1 MRPALILCN
10 RHTRA
15 DTRNVGLVG
24 WALVAHAFI
33 PQSHFRQPEIHLL
46 LRVGNKCP
54 LYGAQIQGKTP
65 KPCSAASKAA

>member
-33 PQSHFRQPEIHLL
+33 PKSHFRQPEILL
-46 LRVGNKCP
+46 LHRVGDKCP
-54 LYGAQIQGKTP
+54 SNGVQIQGNTP